1 MSSNSFPGGEATVA
15 RNEVRQYPCKQCGAQ
30 LTYSATAHEMVC
42 GYCGY
47 SEIIPVSK
55 EAIREYEYND
65 NLSQPTEK
73 GWGTETRTIQCENC
87 GAKTTFQA
95 GQISSA
101 CAFCGSPK
109 VVEAPSNTNLI
120 RPESLVPFQ
129 VDKNAAAQMFR
140 QWLQGLWFRP
150 SNLKKMAELAQI
162 NGIYLP
168 FWTYDANTQ
177 SWWEAE
183 AGYYY
188 YTTETYTETDSD
200 GNPVVRTREVQHI
213 RWEPVSGHYQA
224 FFDDE
229 LVFASTGLNEQMV
242 EGLYPYHIQ
251 QLTPYQSAYL
261 AGWLAEEYKVDVKEG
276 WQRGQKIME
285 HKIYAACERLIP
297 GDTNRGLSVNTAFS
311 NITFKHILLPL
322 WIAAYMYSNKSY
334 QFLVNGQTG
343 KVSGQAPLS
352 WIKIALTVSIA
363 IVIIVLLVLIFGH
376 HR

>member
-1 MSSNSFPGGEATVA
+1 MPSESYPGGEATVA

-30 LTYSATAHEMVC
+30 LTYSATTHQMVC

-47 SEIIPVSK
+47 SEIIPTSK
-55 EAIREYEYND
+55 EEIREYEYND
-65 NLSQPTEK
+65 QLSQPTEIA
-73 GWGTETRTIQCENC
+73 WGTETRTIQCENC

-188 YTTETYTETDSD
+188 YTTETYTETDAD
-200 GNPVVRTREVQHI
+200 GNTVVRTREVQHI

-229 LVFASTGLNEQMV
+229 LVFASTGLEEPMV
-242 EGLYPYHIQ
+242 EGLYPYDTNK
-251 QLTPYQSAYL
+251 LTPYQSAYL
-261 AGWLAEEYKVDVKEG
+261 AGWLAEEYKLDVKEG
-276 WQRGQKIME
+276 WQRGQKVME
-285 HKIYAACERLIP
+285 QKIYSACEQLIP
-297 GDTNRGLSVNTAFS
+297 GDTHRGLTVDTAFS
-311 NITFKHILLPL
+311 NVTFKHILLPL
-322 WIAAYMYSNKSY
+322 WIAAYLYGNKS
-334 QFLVNGQTG
+334 
-343 KVSGQAPLS
+343 
-352 WIKIALTVSIA
+352 
-363 IVIIVLLVLIFGH
+363 
-376 HR
+376 